1 LASPKRK
8 DKASAATVKESAGS
22 KSPGGMNDSQTA
34 PVNNEPR
41 ISAKSGELDNTDENN
56 ALVD

>member
-1 LASPKRK
+1 MASPKRK
-8 DKASAATVKESAGS
+8 DKASAAEVKESAGS
-22 KSPGGMNDSQTA
+22 KSPGGMNDSQIA

-41 ISAKSGELDNTDENN
+41 ISVKSGELDNTDENN